1 MKKPLRRILSALAAL
16 TIALTFTLHAFAD
29 TYYTYGGCT
38 YTKADGN
45 NIIIFAVDAD
55 DYSKVSFPN
64 NIDDNLVYAVGDFAF
79 SGDEK
84 LTEVSCENATHMTE
98 ILAFSFENCKNLTSF
113 KLSPSVQYLGI
124 GACDSCTALTSFDW
138 ADCQVDEILTQTFYK
153 CTSLEYMELPDSVTE
168 IYPHAFAGCTS
179 LKEITIG
186 RNVTEI
192 SDTAF
197 KDDDQLTIAC
207 WEDSYAYQ
215 YAVEHN
221 IPVRFLHEVK
231 LGDAN
236 TDGIVNINDVTA
248 IQSQK
253 AEMISLDEI
262 QLLSAD
268 INHDRKVDIADATL
282 LQRYL
287 AEYEVDFPIESMVTR

>member
-29 TYYTYGGCT
+29 TYYTYGGYT

-124 GACDSCTALTSFDW
+124 GAFDSCTALTSFDW

-153 CTSLEYMELPDSVTE
+153 CTSLEYMELPDSVTQ
-168 IYPHAFAGCTS
+168 IYPHAFAGCIS

-215 YAVEHN
+215 YAVDHN

>member
-1 MKKPLRRILSALAAL
+1 MKKPLKRILSAIAAL

-29 TYYTYGGCT
+29 TYYTYGGYT

-124 GACDSCTALTSFDW
+124 GAFDSCTALTSFDW

-215 YAVEHN
+215 YAVDHN

>member
-1 MKKPLRRILSALAAL
+1 MKKPLKRILSAIAAL

-29 TYYTYGGCT
+29 TYYTYGGYT

-124 GACDSCTALTSFDW
+124 GAFDSCTALTSFDW
-138 ADCQVDEILTQTFYK
+138 ADCQVDEILKQTFYK

-215 YAVEHN
+215 YAVDHN

>member
-29 TYYTYGGCT
+29 TYYTYGGYT

-124 GACDSCTALTSFDW
+124 GAFDSCTALTSFDW

-207 WEDSYAYQ
+207 FEDSYAHR

-236 TDGIVNINDVTA
+236 CDGSVNINDVTA
-248 IQSQK
+248 IQGYK
-253 AEMISLDEI
+253 AEMLVLDELQ
-262 QLLSAD
+262 QLAAD
-268 INHDRKVDIADATL
+268 VNYDKKVDIADATL
-282 LQRYL
+282 LQSFL
-287 AEYEVDFPIESMVTR
+287 AEFEVDYAVNTTVTR

>member
-1 MKKPLRRILSALAAL
+1 MKKPLKRILSAIAAL
-16 TIALTFTLHAFAD
+16 TIALTFTLHAFAE
-29 TYYTYGGCT
+29 TYYTYGGYT

-124 GACDSCTALTSFDW
+124 GAFDSCTALTSFDW

-215 YAVEHN
+215 YAVDHN

>member
-29 TYYTYGGCT
+29 TYYTYGGYT

-124 GACDSCTALTSFDW
+124 GAFDSCTALTSFDW

>member
-29 TYYTYGGCT
+29 TYYTYGGYT

-124 GACDSCTALTSFDW
+124 GAFDSCTALTSFDW

-168 IYPHAFAGCTS
+168 IYPHAFAGCIS

-215 YAVEHN
+215 YAVDHN

>member
-29 TYYTYGGCT
+29 TYYTYGGYT

-124 GACDSCTALTSFDW
+124 GAFDSCTALTSFDW

-168 IYPHAFAGCTS
+168 IYPHAFAGCIS

-207 WEDSYAYQ
+207 FEDSYAHR
-215 YAVEHN
+215 YAVDHN

>member
-29 TYYTYGGCT
+29 TYYTYGGYT

-124 GACDSCTALTSFDW
+124 GAFDSCTALTSFDW

-215 YAVEHN
+215 YAVDHN

>member
-29 TYYTYGGCT
+29 TYYTYGGYT

-84 LTEVSCENATHMTE
+84 LTEVSCEK

-124 GACDSCTALTSFDW
+124 GAFDSCTALTSFDW

-215 YAVEHN
+215 YAVDHN

-236 TDGIVNINDVTA
+236 GDGSVNINDVTA
-248 IQSQK
+248 IQAHK
-253 AEMISLDEI
+253 AEMSFLTDLQ
-262 QLLSAD
+262 QLAAD
-268 INHDRKVDIADATL
+268 VNYDGKVDIEDATL
-282 LQRYL
+282 MQSYL
-287 AEYEVDFPIESMVTR
+287 AEYAVDYAVNTTVTR

>member
-1 MKKPLRRILSALAAL
+1 MKKPLKRILSAFAAL

-29 TYYTYGGCT
+29 TYYTYGGYT

-64 NIDDNLVYAVGDFAF
+64 NIADNLVYAVGDFAF
-79 SGDEK
+79 SGDEE

-98 ILAFSFENCKNLTSF
+98 ILAFSFENCNNLTSF

-124 GACDSCTALTSFDW
+124 GAFDSCTALTSFDW

-215 YAVEHN
+215 YAVDHN

-236 TDGIVNINDVTA
+236 TDGSVNINDVTA
-248 IQSQK
+248 IQAHK
-253 AEMISLDEI
+253 AEMSFLTDLQ
-262 QLLSAD
+262 QLAAD
-268 INHDRKVDIADATL
+268 VNYDGKVDIADATL
-282 LQRYL
+282 LQSFL
-287 AEYEVDFPIESMVTR
+287 AEFEVDYAVNTTVTR

>member
-1 MKKPLRRILSALAAL
+1 MKKPLKRILSAFAAL
-16 TIALTFTLHAFAD
+16 AIALTFTLHAFAE
-29 TYYTYGGCT
+29 TYYTYSGYT
-38 YTKADGN
+38 YAKADGN

-64 NIDDNLVYAVGDFAF
+64 NIADNLVYAVGDFAF

-98 ILAFSFENCKNLTSF
+98 ILAFSFENCNNLTSF

-124 GACDSCTALTSFDW
+124 GAFDSCTALTSFDW

-207 WEDSYAYQ
+207 FEDSYAHQ

-221 IPVRFLHEVK
+221 IPVRFLHDIK

-236 TDGIVNINDVTA
+236 GDGSVNINDVTA
-248 IQSQK
+248 IQAHK
-253 AEMISLDEI
+253 AEMSFLTDLQ
-262 QLLSAD
+262 QLAAD
-268 INHDRKVDIADATL
+268 VNYDGKVDIADATL
-282 LQRYL
+282 LQSFL
-287 AEYEVDFPIESMVTR
+287 AEFEVDYAIDTTVTR